1 MGSVRD
7 CYHNAMC
14 ESFFA
19 ARECDLIDRMVFQTR
34 HTARLG
40 VFDFIESL
48 HNPRR
53 RHSSIRYV
61 SPVIFETR
69 WARTEQ
75 SQ

>member
-40 VFDFIESL
+40 VFDFIES
-48 HNPRR
+48 
-53 RHSSIRYV
+53 
-61 SPVIFETR
+61 T
-69 WARTEQ
+69 Q
-75 SQ
+75 SAAPSFVD